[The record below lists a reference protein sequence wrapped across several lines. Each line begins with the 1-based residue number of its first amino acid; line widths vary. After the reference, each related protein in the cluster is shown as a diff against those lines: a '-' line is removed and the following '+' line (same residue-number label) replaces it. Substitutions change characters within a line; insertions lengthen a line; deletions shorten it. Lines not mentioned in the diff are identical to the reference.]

1 MQGHDYLGSDADVN
15 IAFSIKRLVPR
26 FLYNDKTG
34 HALCKA
40 IERAF
45 QMVAEGAQYGL
56 DIIQDPEKMPE
67 WRLDEL
73 ANELNCVYDYK
84 ADVESKRYW
93 IANAIQ
99 LYREYGTPQAI
110 ISFLEGAFQTVE
122 VEEAW
127 QYGGDPFHFRVT
139 VSGPSYDAEK
149 IAWAQKAIS
158 GVKNVRSILDTV
170 LLDSSAEIL
179 VSADTDYF
187 YVPYIYA
194 SDDEYTGAN
203 DIEDWDV
210 PGDTARADEAL
221 TDEGVTG

>member
-1 MQGHDYLGSDADVN
+1 MN

-34 HALCKA
+34 HAICKA

-45 QMVAEGAQYGL
+45 QMVAEGAQHGL

-93 IANAIQ
+93 IANAVQ
-99 LYREYGTPQAI
+99 LYRIYGTPQAI

-122 VEEAW
+122 VEESW
-127 QYGGDPFHFRVT
+127 QYDGDPFHFRVI
-139 VSGPSYDAEK
+139 VSGQSYDADK
-149 IAWAQKAIS
+149 IAWAQKAIE
-158 GVKNVRSILDTV
+158 GVKNVRSVLDTV
-170 LLDSSAEIL
+170 TVDATSGIF

-187 YVPYIYA
+187 YVPYIFT
-194 SDDEYTGAN
+194 SEDEYTGAN
-203 DIEDWDV
+203 DIDDWET
-210 PGDTARADEAL
+210 PAEIARTDETR
-221 TDEGVTG
+221 TDEGVTS